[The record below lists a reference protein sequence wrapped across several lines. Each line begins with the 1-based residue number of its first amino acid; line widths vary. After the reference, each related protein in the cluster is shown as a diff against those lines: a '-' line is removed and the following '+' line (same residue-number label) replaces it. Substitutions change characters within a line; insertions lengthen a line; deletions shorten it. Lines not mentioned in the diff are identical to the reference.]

1 MKSSSKKANLIWL
14 LLLWGFLLVW
24 FINLTNGDS
33 TNILPQPSE
42 SGHVVRLHS
51 LFLWNS
57 VSDTGSAYM
66 KINTGENFLEMQG
79 WVAVWSGNSV
89 NNSDSAT
96 IWWWLRN
103 VIDAENLWI
112 LWWMQNES
120 KWINSLIG
128 GWIGNKINAGNA
140 VVWWWSG
147 NRVNGMNGVVVWW
160 NANTVDGENAVVLW
174 GWSNSAKWKNSLVM
188 WHGAEWYTWSFAWSA
203 TGKADSARIDVD
215 RWMLVWTNTP
225 ISGVRLVVAWP
236 VSLANFTS
244 NNLWTTW
251 EIKVVNGCIYA
262 NDGRNWQVMGKSSR
276 VPCGGAVNTCRFWEA
291 ILYEWDQADA
301 YRNFY
306 SENCSGSS
314 TMVKVTCSGWNLVDD
329 SNHVW
334 TYYPYC
340 YHVWS

>member
-174 GWSNSAKWKNSLVM
+174 GWSNSAKWKNSLG
-188 WHGAEWYTWSFAWSA
+188 W
-203 TGKADSARIDVD
+203 KILART
-215 RWMLVWTNTP
+215 R
-225 ISGVRLVVAWP
+225 S
-236 VSLANFTS
+236 
-244 NNLWTTW
+244 
-251 EIKVVNGCIYA
+251 
-262 NDGRNWQVMGKSSR
+262 
-276 VPCGGAVNTCRFWEA
+276 
-291 ILYEWDQADA
+291 
-301 YRNFY
+301 
-306 SENCSGSS
+306 
-314 TMVKVTCSGWNLVDD
+314 
-329 SNHVW
+329 
-334 TYYPYC
+334 
-340 YHVWS
+340 